1 MSNEIIFTAAYTETD
16 RQLVLKINAWLS
28 QSGKTKASLSKS
40 TGINEGTR
48 SSILNGSYP
57 SSPTQF
63 LERMVAEIDRINARN
78 QAARTEIPY
87 TETDISKRI
96 HMVCGR
102 AHIDRDFGYFAGRVG
117 VGKTQALKAYARK
130 NQAAILIPVFQGIDH
145 STFINELII
154 KSGLVHSNGSIS
166 MQIAAI
172 IRAFK
177 GTDKVILI
185 DEAEWL
191 PARSFGALRRISDEA
206 EIGVVLVGTP
216 NLLPIVQDPDGRF
229 GQISSRIGFW
239 PSVVE
244 RVSESDCR
252 LLVESYFS
260 ASVEDD
266 VFKAFFACCEGSGR
280 TLKNL
285 LKNTY
290 RNALRTGADITPA
303 IIKQVNRDAMAGR
316 CYGTGSM

>member
-1 MSNEIIFTAAYTETD
+1 MSNEILFTAAYTEND
-16 RQLVLKINAWLS
+16 RQLVLKINAWLM

-40 TGINEGTR
+40 TGINDGTR

-57 SSPTQF
+57 SSPTPF
-63 LERMVAEIDRINARN
+63 LERMVAEIERIDARN
-78 QAARTEIPY
+78 QAAKTEIPY
-87 TETDISKRI
+87 TETDIAKRI
-96 HMVCGR
+96 HMVCSR

-117 VGKTQALKAYARK
+117 VGKTQALRAYAKK
-130 NQAAILIPVFQGIDH
+130 NQSAILIPVFQGIDH

-154 KSGLVHSNGSIS
+154 KSGLVHSPGSIS

-177 GTDKVILI
+177 GSDKVILI

-191 PARSFGALRRISDEA
+191 PARSFGALRRISDES

-260 ASVEDD
+260 APVEDA
-266 VFKAFFACCEGSGR
+266 VFSAFFTCCEGSGR

-290 RNALRTGADITPA
+290 RTALRTGAEISPANIKKINQDI
-303 IIKQVNRDAMAGR
+303 MAGR
-316 CYGTGSM
+316 CYGTGGL